1 MHNLPSYINMY
12 ISYCEFH
19 KKLSAKTLAA
29 YKVDLHQFQTFAD
42 NYESFLTK
50 TLLNDFINY
59 LNCNFSAKSVKRK
72 IASIKAFYHYLL
84 FEDYIDSNP
93 FDKINLRIKE
103 PQPLPRVIPLHIIE
117 AFLHTIYMEETH
129 AVTPHQKLTCARDI
143 AVIELLFATGMR
155 ISELCN
161 IRKEHLDIN
170 NHTITIWGKG
180 NKQRIIY
187 IENPN
192 VIQALNK
199 YMKLSEKNTTDNSP
213 STNVNK
219 FLFLNRNGQPIS
231 DQSVRIMIN
240 KYVDKASIQLHITPH
255 MFRHSFATLLLES
268 DVDIRYIQKILGHSS
283 ITTTQIYTNVST
295 AKQKEILSVKH
306 PRNQIHIHL

>member
-1 MHNLPSYINMY
+1 MFIFGNIKY
-12 ISYCEFH
+12 ISET
-19 KKLSAKTLAA
+19 TLRR
-29 YKVDLHQFQTFAD
+29 
-42 NYESFLTK
+42 N
-50 TLLNDFINY
+50 
-59 LNCNFSAKSVKRK
+59 
-72 IASIKAFYHYLL
+72 
-84 FEDYIDSNP
+84 
-93 FDKINLRIKE
+93 
-103 PQPLPRVIPLHIIE
+103 
-117 AFLHTIYMEETH
+117 
-129 AVTPHQKLTCARDI
+129 
-143 AVIELLFATGMR
+143 
-155 ISELCN
+155 
-161 IRKEHLDIN
+161 
-170 NHTITIWGKG
+170 
-180 NKQRIIY
+180 
-187 IENPN
+187 
-192 VIQALNK
+192 LNK

-213 STNVNK
+213 SANVNK